1 MAEAIKNEDSIQEI
15 ARMTKLAR
23 MTIIGIG
30 AMNNDATVIKSSILN
45 QNDFLLLSMKGA
57 VGDILCHFIDK
68 EGNLIDTEINSRLIS
83 TPLSTVKELENV
95 IGVAAGD
102 SKVTAIRAALKG
114 SYLDALITDEN
125 TAQKLI
131 EIE

>member
-1 MAEAIKNEDSIQEI
+1 
-15 ARMTKLAR
+15 
-23 MTIIGIG
+23 
-30 AMNNDATVIKSSILN
+30 
-45 QNDFLLLSMKGA
+45 MKGA